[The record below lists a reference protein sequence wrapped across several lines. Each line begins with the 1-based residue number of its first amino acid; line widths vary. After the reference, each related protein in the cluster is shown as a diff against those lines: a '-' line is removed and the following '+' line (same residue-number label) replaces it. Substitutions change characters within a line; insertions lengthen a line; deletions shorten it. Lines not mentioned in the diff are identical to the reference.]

1 VVSLVVTLE
10 RFNLLVTFHPNQ
22 AGLAER
28 EVRKRVEDVGGHVE
42 DIERSSIDG
51 VFCVRL
57 AGDAKEIVSSLHSE
71 FQEAPEMLVHTYHW
85 VPIDV
90 WVEANEEVMIDTVKD
105 LAQGIG
111 ENEKWMMH
119 VHKRHH
125 PKHSE
130 ELMLTLTGPIRKGKV
145 DLKHPE
151 KIIVVEV
158 LGGMAG
164 LSLLAKDQ
172 LINVNRLRQE
182 IGLTLL
188 V

>member
-1 VVSLVVTLE
+1 ME

-22 AGLAER
+22 AELAER
-28 EVRKRVEDVGGHVE
+28 EVRKRVEDVGGQVE

-57 AGDAKEIVSSLHSE
+57 AGDAKQIVSSLHSE
-71 FQEAPEMLVHTYHW
+71 FQESPEMLTHTYHW

-90 WVEANEEVMIDTVKD
+90 WVEADEEVMIDAVKD

-130 ELMLTLTGPIRKGKV
+130 ELMLTLTGPISKGKV

-151 KIIVVEV
+151 KVIVVEV
-158 LGGMAG
+158 LGGTAG

-182 IGLTLL
+182 IGLTQII
-188 V
+188 

>member
-1 VVSLVVTLE
+1 ME
-10 RFNLLVTFHPNQ
+10 RYNLLVTFHPNQ

-28 EVRKRVEDVGGHVE
+28 EVRKRVEDVGGQVE

-57 AGDAKEIVSSLHSE
+57 AGEAKEIVSALHSE
-71 FQEAPEMLVHTYHW
+71 FQETPEMLVHTYHW

-90 WVEANEEVMIDTVKD
+90 WVEANEDAMIDTVKD
-105 LAQGIG
+105 LAEGIG
-111 ENEKWMMH
+111 ENDKWMMH

-130 ELMLTLTGPIRKGKV
+130 ELMLTLTGPISKGKV
-145 DLKHPE
+145 DLKRPE
-151 KIIVVEV
+151 KIIAVEV

-182 IGLTLL
+182 IGLTLIA
-188 V
+188 

>member
-1 VVSLVVTLE
+1 LE
-10 RFNLLVTFHPNQ
+10 RYNLLVTFHPNQ

-28 EVRKRVEDVGGHVE
+28 EVRKRVEEVGGQVE

-51 VFCVRL
+51 VLCVRL
-57 AGDAKEIVSSLHSE
+57 EGDAKQIVSSLQSE
-71 FQEAPEMLVHTYHW
+71 FQESPEMLAHTYHW

-90 WVEANEEVMIDTVKD
+90 WVKADEDIMIDAVKD

-111 ENEKWMMH
+111 ESEKWMMH

-130 ELMLTLTGPIRKGKV
+130 ELMLTLTDPIRKGKV

-151 KIIVVEV
+151 KIIAVEV
-158 LGGMAG
+158 LGSMAG

-182 IGLTLL
+182 IGLTPII
-188 V
+188 